1 MRDAYRLVGMDVQK
15 SVRSTTMMKVMAPI
29 LAFCSG
35 AVFGEEG
42 FKWMLKAFTEVNG
55 GWKKC

>member
-1 MRDAYRLVGMDVQK
+1 MDVQK
-15 SVRSTTMMKVMAPI
+15 SVRSTTMMKVMVPI